1 MTDHNLMNINGVS
14 SVSSL
19 ASTLS
24 GQQTQQIGL
33 QLSVAI
39 MKQALDAEQQMAAAM
54 LKMIQE
60 STPSLEGTGQ
70 IIDRRA

>member
-1 MTDHNLMNINGVS
+1 MNINGVS